1 MAGKKPIKMQLPD
14 KNTKRIATAA
24 RTKTGVTPTPK
35 GVAPFAGLAAST
47 TVSMPLTRSAQSIG
61 GSGALFTQPMFFSPL
76 HTPQN
81 WQIASKRQ
89 EVYQWARFYYENEPK
104 VAAGIDFYS
113 QFPINGFK
121 LECKSKKI
129 QEYFDRLCDKLDLL
143 RMLRLISH
151 ERFLIGDV
159 FAFLE
164 FDSPDTRGETD
175 IPPDKWNHAD
185 GTISRIIVLNPD
197 WVEVYTTPLADDP
210 EIVMLPDDELK
221 KIVQMKQPRSIYD
234 RLPEQVKEL
243 VAAGRPIRLSNRAV
257 SHIKH
262 GGAPYG
268 VYGESLLRRLFTVL
282 AYKTKLMTA
291 NWIVAERLVLPV
303 RVVKIGDEKRPAG
316 EDDINDVQ
324 QQLGAVANDP
334 NLTLVTHHAFDYEW
348 YGACHSADTEILT
361 PDGWKFFY
369 DLLDDAIV
377 ATYNKECG
385 QMQWQQ
391 IDKYH
396 EYDFKSTDTLKM
408 YNFNARGVD
417 ISVTPNHRMLVE
429 RNGQL
434 CEIYS
439 QEVKHGD
446 KFLSTVDWAGRV
458 PKSLPYK
465 DGPLA
470 HMALDD
476 YLELAGYYLSEGGV
490 KKERNKNL
498 AIEKQIQACSVGQ
511 NRSSPIYDSMREVV
525 SLAYPNFSEKED
537 DRYNDAY
544 CHMTINSVEI
554 ARYLAEEFGDCSS
567 TKKIPR
573 WIRDLPKNKLQIV
586 YDAMMAGDGD
596 VRYDTTRPRYRYSTT
611 SKSLADHF
619 SEIALKLGYFTSTSR
634 SKGSNDRCKDVYR
647 IFWSEW
653 KKETPFEVRK
663 QHIFREDYEG
673 KVYCV
678 KVPNKWII
686 TRRNGCITIQGNSG
700 KIHNITNEVELVGK
714 ELLDGMMLNQ
724 ALLNGEMAAYCHSED
739 TLTLTDSGYKR
750 YDDITEEDKIACYNP
765 ETGNIEYH
773 HYYEKFVYD
782 YDGEMVNFNTDKIDI
797 CVTPNH
803 RMWSAKRD
811 NDEFSFVEAKDIK
824 RRAKF
829 LGAVNGFVGEDS
841 TGISVN
847 GEYYSMSDYCE
858 LAGFFVSEG
867 SIARENRENRTKQI
881 TTLHVH
887 QNADGKAREQIESLF
902 DRMFKTG
909 YNNNSSVSI
918 YNPKLAQHFSEE
930 FGLRAENKRLPI
942 WLKNLDP
949 VFLEI
954 VINAM
959 AQGDGHY
966 RKESDRKNGR
976 IAYYTSSEQLAND
989 FAEIAFK
996 SGYVTKIVKRGK
1008 LGLTGYKNF
1017 AGHPYKTNHQQYVVY
1032 ASKGFK
1038 GRIPVLESKS
1048 KKYKNRE
1055 ITKKSYKGKVYCFSV
1070 PFGLFVTMRNGLTT
1084 IQGNSSAQVG
1094 VEMLIRRL
1102 ESWRNELADWVEK
1115 NVFLT
1120 VAKMQGF
1127 IDEEAT
1133 KQSGE
1138 KCYIYPKIK
1147 WDDLKLRDPSN
1158 RIQQAIQLN
1167 QNGIISNQTLLE
1179 MFDLDY
1185 DQEIQRLREEQIM
1198 AGPAGNIMGGGMGGG
1213 MPGGGMGGGMPGGDP
1228 MGGGMGGPM
1237 GDPMGGG
1244 GMGGAPGMSGAPMGG
1259 GIAGGGMGAT
1269 AESSPQKV
1277 YKKGKAPKAKEPSP
1291 EEQMMYQPKT
1301 LQLTKPEAKTYRIL
1315 NDINP
1320 PHQLFAQ
1327 FKVQVPG
1334 ESQPFALDFAYPDI
1348 GLNIEADGEKWHTS
1362 VEDKQSDN
1370 QRDVKL
1376 ANMGWTVIRISE
1388 SALNE
1393 NADEVKRLLFDSIKE
1408 AAALRRKHG
1417 KSSTNKKG
1425 RYVQASYEELS
1436 SPGTISISKTEFL
1449 PEEQP

>member
-24 RTKTGVTPTPK
+24 RAKTGVTPTPK
-35 GVAPFAGLAAST
+35 GIAPAAGLAASA

-129 QEYFDRLCDKLDLL
+129 QEFFDRLCDKLDLL

-159 FAFLE
+159 FVFLE

-175 IPPDKWNHAD
+175 VPPDEWNHAD

-268 VYGESLLRRLFTVL
+268 VYGESLLRRLFTIL

-361 PDGWKFFY
+361 PEGWKFFY
-369 DLLDDAIV
+369 ELSDDAIV
-377 ATYNKECG
+377 ATYNIDCG

-391 IDKYH
+391 VDEYH
-396 EYDFKSTDTLKM
+396 EYDFESTDTLKM

-439 QEVKHGD
+439 QEVRHGD

-458 PKSLPYK
+458 PKSLPYR

-476 YLELAGYYLSEGGV
+476 YLELVGYYLSEGGV

-511 NRSSPIYDSMREVV
+511 NRSSPIYESMRDVV
-525 SLAYPNFSEKED
+525 GIAYPNFSEKED
-537 DRYNDAY
+537 NRYNDTY

-554 ARYLAEEFGDCSS
+554 ARYLAKEFGDCSS

-596 VRYDTTRPRYRYSTT
+596 VRHDHIKPRYKYSTV

-619 SEIALKLGYFTSTSR
+619 SEIALKLGYFTSTGR
-634 SKGSNDRCKDVYR
+634 ERGSNSRCKDIYR
-647 IFWSEW
+647 IYWSEW

-663 QHIFREDYEG
+663 QHISREEYKG

-686 TRRNGCITIQGNSG
+686 TRRNGKITVQGNTG
-700 KIHNITNEVELVGK
+700 KIHNITNEVELIGK

-724 ALLNGEMAAYCHSED
+724 ALLNGEMAAY
-739 TLTLTDSGYKR
+739 
-750 YDDITEEDKIACYNP
+750 
-765 ETGNIEYH
+765 
-773 HYYEKFVYD
+773 
-782 YDGEMVNFNTDKIDI
+782 
-797 CVTPNH
+797 
-803 RMWSAKRD
+803 
-811 NDEFSFVEAKDIK
+811 
-824 RRAKF
+824 
-829 LGAVNGFVGEDS
+829 
-841 TGISVN
+841 
-847 GEYYSMSDYCE
+847 
-858 LAGFFVSEG
+858 
-867 SIARENRENRTKQI
+867 
-881 TTLHVH
+881 
-887 QNADGKAREQIESLF
+887 
-902 DRMFKTG
+902 
-909 YNNNSSVSI
+909 
-918 YNPKLAQHFSEE
+918 
-930 FGLRAENKRLPI
+930 
-942 WLKNLDP
+942 
-949 VFLEI
+949 
-954 VINAM
+954 
-959 AQGDGHY
+959 
-966 RKESDRKNGR
+966 
-976 IAYYTSSEQLAND
+976 
-989 FAEIAFK
+989 
-996 SGYVTKIVKRGK
+996 
-1008 LGLTGYKNF
+1008 
-1017 AGHPYKTNHQQYVVY
+1017 
-1032 ASKGFK
+1032 
-1038 GRIPVLESKS
+1038 
-1048 KKYKNRE
+1048 
-1055 ITKKSYKGKVYCFSV
+1055 
-1070 PFGLFVTMRNGLTT
+1070 
-1084 IQGNSSAQVG
+1084 SSAQVG

-1185 DQEIQRLREEQIM
+1185 DQEVQRLREEQLT
-1198 AGPAGNIMGGGMGGG
+1198 AGPAGDVMGGGG
-1213 MPGGGMGGGMPGGDP
+1213 MPGMGGGGMGGGMPGGDP

-1244 GMGGAPGMSGAPMGG
+1244 MGGGMGGAPG
-1259 GIAGGGMGAT
+1259 GGMGMA
-1269 AESSPQKV
+1269 ASSTPEKV
-1277 YKKGKAPKAKEPSP
+1277 YKKGKAPKKEMSA
-1291 EEQMMYQPKT
+1291 EEQMMYQPQT

-1334 ESQPFALDFAYPDI
+1334 EQQAFALDFAYPEI

-1376 ANMGWTVIRISE
+1376 ANMGWTVVRISE

-1393 NADEVKRLLFDSIKE
+1393 SADEVKRLLFDSIKE

-1417 KSSTNKKG
+1417 KSSTNTQG
-1425 RYVQASYEELS
+1425 RFVQSSYEERT
-1436 SPGTISISKTEFL
+1436 SPGTISISKSKFL

>member
-24 RTKTGVTPTPK
+24 RTKTGVTPTPQS
-35 GVAPFAGLAAST
+35 VAPAAGLASSA

-61 GSGALFTQPMFFSPL
+61 GNGALFTQPMFFSPL

-129 QEYFDRLCDKLDLL
+129 QEFFDRLCDKLDLL

-159 FAFLE
+159 FVFLE
-164 FDSPDTRGETD
+164 FDSPDTRGESD
-175 IPPDKWNHAD
+175 LPADEWNHAD

-268 VYGESLLRRLFTVL
+268 VYGESLLRRLFTIL

-316 EDDINDVQ
+316 EDDITDVQ

-348 YGACHSADTEILT
+348 YGAT
-361 PDGWKFFY
+361 
-369 DLLDDAIV
+369 
-377 ATYNKECG
+377 
-385 QMQWQQ
+385 
-391 IDKYH
+391 
-396 EYDFKSTDTLKM
+396 
-408 YNFNARGVD
+408 
-417 ISVTPNHRMLVE
+417 
-429 RNGQL
+429 
-434 CEIYS
+434 
-439 QEVKHGD
+439 
-446 KFLSTVDWAGRV
+446 
-458 PKSLPYK
+458 
-465 DGPLA
+465 
-470 HMALDD
+470 
-476 YLELAGYYLSEGGV
+476 
-490 KKERNKNL
+490 
-498 AIEKQIQACSVGQ
+498 
-511 NRSSPIYDSMREVV
+511 
-525 SLAYPNFSEKED
+525 
-537 DRYNDAY
+537 
-544 CHMTINSVEI
+544 
-554 ARYLAEEFGDCSS
+554 
-567 TKKIPR
+567 
-573 WIRDLPKNKLQIV
+573 
-586 YDAMMAGDGD
+586 
-596 VRYDTTRPRYRYSTT
+596 
-611 SKSLADHF
+611 
-619 SEIALKLGYFTSTSR
+619 
-634 SKGSNDRCKDVYR
+634 
-647 IFWSEW
+647 
-653 KKETPFEVRK
+653 
-663 QHIFREDYEG
+663 
-673 KVYCV
+673 
-678 KVPNKWII
+678 
-686 TRRNGCITIQGNSG
+686 G
-700 KIHNITNEVELVGK
+700 KIHNITNEVELIGK

-724 ALLNGEMAAYCHSED
+724 ALLNGEMAAY
-739 TLTLTDSGYKR
+739 
-750 YDDITEEDKIACYNP
+750 
-765 ETGNIEYH
+765 
-773 HYYEKFVYD
+773 
-782 YDGEMVNFNTDKIDI
+782 
-797 CVTPNH
+797 
-803 RMWSAKRD
+803 
-811 NDEFSFVEAKDIK
+811 
-824 RRAKF
+824 
-829 LGAVNGFVGEDS
+829 
-841 TGISVN
+841 
-847 GEYYSMSDYCE
+847 
-858 LAGFFVSEG
+858 
-867 SIARENRENRTKQI
+867 
-881 TTLHVH
+881 
-887 QNADGKAREQIESLF
+887 
-902 DRMFKTG
+902 
-909 YNNNSSVSI
+909 
-918 YNPKLAQHFSEE
+918 
-930 FGLRAENKRLPI
+930 
-942 WLKNLDP
+942 
-949 VFLEI
+949 
-954 VINAM
+954 
-959 AQGDGHY
+959 
-966 RKESDRKNGR
+966 
-976 IAYYTSSEQLAND
+976 
-989 FAEIAFK
+989 
-996 SGYVTKIVKRGK
+996 
-1008 LGLTGYKNF
+1008 
-1017 AGHPYKTNHQQYVVY
+1017 
-1032 ASKGFK
+1032 
-1038 GRIPVLESKS
+1038 
-1048 KKYKNRE
+1048 
-1055 ITKKSYKGKVYCFSV
+1055 
-1070 PFGLFVTMRNGLTT
+1070 
-1084 IQGNSSAQVG
+1084 SSAQVG

-1185 DQEIQRLREEQIM
+1185 DQEVQRLREEQLT
-1198 AGPAGNIMGGGMGGG
+1198 AGPAGDVMGGGGMGGG

-1244 GMGGAPGMSGAPMGG
+1244 GMGGAPGGGMGGAPMGG
-1259 GIAGGGMGAT
+1259 GMGGGMGAA

-1277 YKKGKAPKAKEPSP
+1277 YKKGKAPKAKEASP
-1291 EEQMMYQPKT
+1291 EEQMMYQPQT

-1417 KSSTNKKG
+1417 KSSTNKQG
-1425 RYVQASYEELS
+1425 RFVQASYEELS
-1436 SPGTISISKTEFL
+1436 SPGIISISKTKFL